1 MKNDG
6 KISEISEISESL
18 KTSLHVYFL
27 DPYRELSG
35 NTTDIQDIRA
45 TLPCESFLKTT
56 LSIVYLDY
64 YRKAPSS
71 EPSEDFYHRD
81 EMKTILNQE
90 PWYTQTNTFPYP
102 DITMEANLPGNILF
116 QNVTIGPK
124 KKDFKE
130 AIWNREEPVFDTE
143 RVLFPQDS
151 YRESCDSSHEMSH
164 ESYREMQTTIHA
176 LHLDPLRKTLKENI
190 SEMKDEYALT
200 KALYSIDHVYTKSL
214 IEDPI
219 ERENIFQKTHMLFAD
234 FIRDSYSHRQNIQ
247 NSQNFHGISNTVY
260 LGGASYEEPTPL
272 TGLANVQE
280 IPVHLRTDD
289 LSELFDDMFVLQA
302 LKVIKNNVEIMSKVG
317 LGNPIF
323 IIYIVTYHLL
333 LKELYKYEDR
343 LNCKEVDLLK
353 DLIYETEILY
363 MAVNVNIS
371 NERLKAEVE
380 DLRNKLEISSQK
392 EEDYYTVLT
401 RLDRIEVTFTN
412 GDTPKKNKEYLMALL
427 VRNQYCYSITNES
440 NVFTIKLENP
450 EELIITYNTLIQYH
464 LETPNIF
471 QPVFL
476 FRDRSNEMTTKDR
489 YKFTIGG
496 TGTSWALVFYLLYG
510 PNTPYTKERDNA
522 VRTLINLSET
532 TGIPLSMLLPKYDNK
547 Q

>member
-1 MKNDG
+1 MKNDD
-6 KISEISEISESL
+6 EISESL

-27 DPYRELSG
+27 DPYRELSDK
-35 NTTDIQDIRA
+35 TTDIRADIRS
-45 TLPCESFLKTT
+45 TLSCDSFLKTT

-90 PWYTQTNTFPYP
+90 PWYTRTNIVPYP
-102 DITMEANLPGNILF
+102 DITMEPNLPGSILF
-116 QNVTIGPK
+116 QNVIVGSNK
-124 KKDFKE
+124 KKEFKE
-130 AIWNREEPVFDTE
+130 GIWNREEPVFDTE
-143 RVLFPQDS
+143 KVLFPQDR
-151 YRESCDSSHEMSH
+151 YRESCESS
-164 ESYREMQTTIHA
+164 REIQTTIHA

-190 SEMKDEYALT
+190 SEMKDEYSLT

-234 FIRDSYSHRQNIQ
+234 FIRDSYSHRQNIK
-247 NSQNFHGISNTVY
+247 NSQNFHGITNTIY
-260 LGGASYEEPTPL
+260 LGGTSYEEPTPL

-289 LSELFDDMFVLQA
+289 ISELFDDMFVLQA
-302 LKVIKNNVEIMSKVG
+302 LKVIKNNIEIMTKVG

-371 NERLKAEVE
+371 N
-380 DLRNKLEISSQK
+380 
-392 EEDYYTVLT
+392 
-401 RLDRIEVTFTN
+401 
-412 GDTPKKNKEYLMALL
+412 
-427 VRNQYCYSITNES
+427 
-440 NVFTIKLENP
+440 
-450 EELIITYNTLIQYH
+450 
-464 LETPNIF
+464 
-471 QPVFL
+471 
-476 FRDRSNEMTTKDR
+476 
-489 YKFTIGG
+489 
-496 TGTSWALVFYLLYG
+496 
-510 PNTPYTKERDNA
+510 
-522 VRTLINLSET
+522 
-532 TGIPLSMLLPKYDNK
+532 
-547 Q
+547 